1 MTKQQVFVES
11 SNGNIRGTLYD
22 FVVKFDVTY
31 GLVDF
36 GGGKIEEVELDK
48 IKIMDKI

>member
-1 MTKQQVFVES
+1 MTKQLVYIETE
-11 SNGNIRGTLYD
+11 NGEMRGTLYD

-36 GGGKIEEVELDK
+36 GGGKIQEIELDK
-48 IKIMDKI
+48 IKVVDKV

>member
-1 MTKQQVFVES
+1 MVKQQVHVLTN
-11 SNGNIRGTLYD
+11 NGEIRGVLYD
-22 FVVKFDVTY
+22 FVVKFDITY

-48 IKIMDKI
+48 IKIIDKV